1 MASLQDLIKK
11 AQQSRLGKAIGNL
24 SSNFQQ
30 QQAQASQNRANFAR
44 PIQQAASNV
53 SGNVRAISSPQTRQD
68 WFRGSTSNNVSYQA
82 VNEFTKPVQWIL
94 QGAKKAIVAPIEYA
108 YNTVENQTDE
118 RLANTLRNQ
127 QARAMSAGNIDAARN
142 RARLIEENQQRQA
155 GRTTGF
161 GQEVLQARNK
171 AAAGVLGT
179 GLTALGLTA
188 GVPTLL
194 GTAALSGVMGYGGT
208 KLSGGTDLQAQ
219 EAFGQGIGKA
229 PQYAG
234 INKLTAPL
242 VSNLLSPVAARSL
255 SQRVFSH
262 ATVNALTNVAEDY
275 ALSKASQEDY
285 GSGEVLSS
293 LGTGAVL
300 GGVSGASP
308 EIRRFIGQ
316 FANKVGGKVGADG
329 FIRNKSGQLYDPGT
343 GRWVKETT
351 SKAVEGI
358 KTKQKQLVE
367 YVGGNKYD
375 PNDFTLT
382 NRPDGTGMDLSP
394 KAQSRLKTNPEAGF
408 VDPTGMFQA
417 PYGRGDITNL
427 NKRIDDLIG
436 YSAGEG
442 NYKKDFAV
450 RQSMI
455 SNYLGDPTAPPEF
468 KKELQNAVDQVDLA
482 QDAKLNPQVHQPT
495 KGVEAPTKPWE
506 KLYDRKTNDL
516 IESYAKGEEQAN
528 KLQDIPVDFQL
539 RPKES
544 NRIQAEIEAV
554 EVGKRY
560 AVKQIAEKLGIS
572 EYEALEALSTYID
585 AGKRRGGRTVAD
597 FYKWLPEKLTNPVVA
612 RPVSDPLEALQTESR
627 KYKSADEFVKAQGKP
642 VYHGTSLSR
651 GEEIM
656 SGGFKPY
663 SKIPR
668 DGGNGYNYNGQGT
681 YFVDSPDAAK
691 DYGQSIVE
699 TYIPKNLKILEDAN
713 APTWVKEDTSA
724 EALTAR
730 LRAEGYDGVKVPV
743 PGSKEFSVVI
753 FDPEKLKTKSQLT
766 GIYNQATTAS
776 SSKLQTGNIP
786 PVGQATPVEF
796 TQPSTKPGKITK
808 TRATKAASSAA
819 KEAERLTEIANQVK
833 QKLDIAQPGKAR
845 GFTTSV
851 QEAPNVSKKVKTQ
864 VSSTYIPKS
873 NDVLMGEAKAL
884 LQDGVTLDT
893 KNVENIDQKIAATI
907 QEALNQQKAGNNKAA
922 ANLYNNLS
930 ETGTELG
937 RGVHAFSLLQG
948 MTPEAIS
955 ASVAGRIKK
964 YNAKLGSTSKAR
976 IPELTGEQVKLIAD
990 QLKIADSLT
999 GREKQVALNELNKTI
1014 NSFIPSSLVDKV
1026 ITIWKAGLLT
1036 SLRTHE
1042 RNLVGNTI
1050 HQVGEI
1056 SKDYIASP
1064 VDALLSLK
1072 TGNRTVTATTKGLGE
1087 GFSKKTG
1094 RQVLDLATTGYDP
1107 SEQLNKFDYKQ
1118 VNWGTSKLGKV
1129 AEAYTN
1135 AVFRTLGAADK
1146 PFYNAA
1152 MARSLYDQAGAAA
1165 MNAGKQGD
1173 KQFIESLVKSPT
1185 DEMLKTAIN
1194 DANVATFKNET
1205 MASNAAN
1212 AIKRSLAG
1220 NPYGKFAGEFF
1231 MPFTGVPSS
1240 VFTQLKN
1247 YSPIGLVQGIAKAGK
1262 VLAGQVPELQRQ
1274 ASQEVGRGVI
1284 GTGLFGLGA
1293 YLMSK
1298 GLMTGQPQDAQE
1310 ARQWETE
1317 NKPRNSILIPGIDGV
1332 PKWRSLNSIG
1342 PEAFIMLSG
1351 AKFQEEMSR
1360 QDGSIGTY
1368 AGNVGKDMLDQSFV
1382 TGIQAPVNA
1391 ITDPARYGKSYVGNS
1406 VSSFVPNIVKD
1417 TSKAF
1422 DTSAREANTITDYA
1436 KLGIPGVRNTLIEK
1450 RGPLGEVMPQEPT
1463 GAAAYFDLF
1472 NSKTPIS
1479 NPVVDELSRLNE
1491 VGNNSTPSKMTP
1503 SQTILK
1509 QKVKLTYDQLNRLEA
1524 GVGEQLRPRL
1534 SQLITSPA
1542 YQQLDDESKA
1552 KAIDNT
1558 VQDVRKKYK
1567 NLNAGQITA
1576 TAGSKSLIPSS
1587 SAQTTPTTDYSY
1599 VDQDGNYKTIDISKV
1614 MRMPEAT
1621 GVDKLKKT
1629 QETFATVDKVI
1640 SSDMSDEQK
1649 QSALSELGISQK
1661 DAEYYSIAKENND
1674 IKTAN
1679 AYDKLDQSKSFDDF
1693 MKYLV
1698 NGRKPVNGKILV
1710 SDGVIDNLVDDG
1722 VIPYALGKELKNIDL
1737 DSSGKVKSGKG
1748 KARGKASEKA
1758 LTARKNALNQLGEDL
1773 KKVSIGSGKIRAT
1786 SGSGGKINTKALT
1799 FSGR

>member
-627 KYKSADEFVKAQGKP
+627 KYKSADEFVDQIRIPKEYINEKAVLRYGNPQQFDLPTNITRRFHPQPEALKRAESMVPIIVKDGKIVDGWHRTLSAQKAGLKKIP
-642 VYHGTSLSR
+642 IFDIKDSGTPIKQQLMDIYKQTSPSKSLSV
-651 GEEIM
+651 M
-656 SGGFKPY
+656 AKP
-663 SKIPR
+663 IAVVP
-668 DGGNGYNYNGQGT
+668 DNYN
-681 YFVDSPDAAK
+681 
-691 DYGQSIVE
+691 
-699 TYIPKNLKILEDAN
+699 
-713 APTWVKEDTSA
+713 
-724 EALTAR
+724 TA
-730 LRAEGYDGVKVPV
+730 D
-743 PGSKEFSVVI
+743 
-753 FDPEKLKTKSQLT
+753 
-766 GIYNQATTAS
+766 IYNQATTAS

-1737 DSSGKVKSGKG
+1737 DSSGKIKSGKG
-1748 KARGKASEKA
+1748 KARGKAS
-1758 LTARKNALNQLGEDL
+1758 D
-1773 KKVSIGSGKIRAT
+1773 
-1786 SGSGGKINTKALT
+1786 
-1799 FSGR
+1799 